1 MVNHAGTVLMKT
13 PLDFD
18 GQEYIVLDD
27 ESSPNF
33 LGYDMTQEEF
43 MDTDFTQTED
53 EQEAEQ
59 QMGGM

>member
-1 MVNHAGTVLMKT
+1 MTSL
-13 PLDFD
+13 P
-18 GQEYIVLDD
+18 
-27 ESSPNF
+27 PNF